1 LDGLLPVFHENTKPS
16 ASSLCADVICARKRL
31 DAANEASM
39 IAALGGCEN
48 GFDPVQG
55 LVSGHWP

>member
-1 LDGLLPVFHENTKPS
+1 
-16 ASSLCADVICARKRL
+16 L

-55 LVSGHWP
+55 QGLVSRHWP